1 MLIFCFVIGQF
12 LIIFVND
19 NEENI
24 IVDVILFKNSFF
36 LF

>member
-12 LIIFVND
+12 LIIFVNY